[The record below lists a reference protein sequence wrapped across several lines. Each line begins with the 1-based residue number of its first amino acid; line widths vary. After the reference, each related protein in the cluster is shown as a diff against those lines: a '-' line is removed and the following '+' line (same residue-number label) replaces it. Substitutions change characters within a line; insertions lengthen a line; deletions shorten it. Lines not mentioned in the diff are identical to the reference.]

1 MTVKPK
7 YFTTIHL
14 LHWASFVTIDKNW
27 NPNKS
32 LSIIN
37 CLISWFRKVGTRWN
51 LCSVQLQPISHFWHL
66 YHSWYPVSFLLL
78 FTIASA
84 EWARCKAWPCNCATT
99 FIEGHKTLP
108 HALTLAACSR
118 PELRHKETKFPEH
131 GAGSCSWSS
140 PLSWPWCTSVAGQ
153 LEAGSWQLVALSWAE
168 LATASTSGQHQ
179 PAQSV

>member
-32 LSIIN
+32 PLSTVWSADSEKLGRDGIYAVCSCSPYRTSDICIILGIQYHFY
-37 CLISWFRKVGTRWN
+37 CYS
-51 LCSVQLQPISHFWHL
+51 QSHQRSEL
-66 YHSWYPVSFLLL
+66 G
-78 FTIASA
+78 
-84 EWARCKAWPCNCATT
+84 AWPCNCATT
-99 FIEGHKTLP
+99 FIEGHKTLL

-168 LATASTSGQHQ
+168 LATATTSGQHQ

>member
-32 LSIIN
+32 PLSTVWSADSEKLGRDGIYAVCSCSRYHTSDICII
-37 CLISWFRKVGTRWN
+37 LGI
-51 LCSVQLQPISHFWHL
+51 Q
-66 YHSWYPVSFLLL
+66 YHFLLL

-99 FIEGHKTLP
+99 FIEGHKTLL

-131 GAGSCSWSS
+131 GAGSCSWGS

-168 LATASTSGQHQ
+168 LATATTSGQHQ